1 MPKDKGDRKK
11 KLEESSGDSD
21 SSGPTDRTPVAK
33 KPKSDS
39 SSSKGNKD
47 EEPSWELGNKRFV
60 KVNTFKGQVY
70 VNIRE
75 FYDDGGTLKPG
86 KKGIS
91 LSATQWQKFKAIID
105 EVDEAVKNA

>member
-1 MPKDKGDRKK
+1 MSKDKGDRKK
-11 KLEESSGDSD
+11 KLEESSDTD

-33 KPKSDS
+33 KPKSDNS
-39 SSSKGNKD
+39 TSSKVNN
-47 EEPSWELGNKRFV
+47 EEPSWELGNKKFV

-91 LSATQWQKFKAIID
+91 LSAAQWQKLRGIIE
-105 EVDEAVKNA
+105 EVNEAVQNT